1 MSECDNMKKI
11 LTGLQPT
18 GTITLGNYIGAIKQ
32 MVEKQDDYESF
43 IFVADMHAI
52 TINQD
57 PKELKNAI
65 RSLVALYIACGIDPE
80 KNTIYIQSDNPYIA
94 SIAWMLECNT
104 YYGELSRMTQFK
116 DKSKKNANFTS
127 GLLTYPV
134 LMAADI
140 LSMNIDYVP
149 VGIDQ
154 KQHVELAR
162 DIAIRF
168 NKKYGDIFKIP
179 EPILKEVGTKITD
192 LQDPTKKMSK
202 SSENQKGVI
211 RLLDDI
217 DLTRKKIM
225 SATTDSE
232 MSVKFDP
239 DNKPGISNLINI
251 YASLTNK
258 KIEEIEEEFK
268 NSNYGEFKT
277 KVADVVTEKIKA
289 IHDKYNDIINSDYLD
304 QILENGSKENISIS
318 KYYYE
323 EMKSR
328 IGLGRN

>member
-1 MSECDNMKKI
+1 MKKI

-18 GTITLGNYIGAIKQ
+18 GVITLGNYIGAIKQ
-32 MVEKQDDYESF
+32 MTDVDDKTENF

-52 TINQD
+52 TVNQD
-57 PKELKNAI
+57 PKELRKNI
-65 RSLVALYIACGIDPE
+65 KSLIALYLACGIDPE

-94 SIAWMLECNT
+94 NISWMLECNT

-140 LSMNIDYVP
+140 LAMDIDLVP

-168 NKKYGDIFKIP
+168 NNKYGETFKIP
-179 EPILKEVGTKITD
+179 EPLIREAGTKIMD
-192 LQDPTKKMSK
+192 LQNPTKKMSK
-202 SSENQKGVI
+202 SSESEKGVI
-211 RLLDDI
+211 RLLDDVNSA
-217 DLTRKKIM
+217 RKKIM

-232 MSVKFDP
+232 MIIKYDP
-239 DNKPGISNLINI
+239 ENKPGISNLINI
-251 YASLTNK
+251 YRSLTNK
-258 KIEEIEEEFK
+258 TIEEVEKEFK
-268 NSNYGEFKT
+268 ETNYGTFKT
-277 KVADVVTEKIKA
+277 KVADEVVNLLNTIQS
-289 IHDKYNDIINSDYLD
+289 KYDDILNSDYIDKILD
-304 QILENGSKENISIS
+304 NGAKINIEITK
-318 KYYYE
+318 KYYE
-323 EMKSR
+323 KMKKS